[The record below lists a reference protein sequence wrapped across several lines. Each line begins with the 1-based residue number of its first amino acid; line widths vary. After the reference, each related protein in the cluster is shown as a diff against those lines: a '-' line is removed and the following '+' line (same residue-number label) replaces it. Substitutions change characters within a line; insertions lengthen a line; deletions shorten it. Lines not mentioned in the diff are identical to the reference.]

1 MPPNCSSSEHQLE
14 LAPWEDGKAVLALL
28 SIIAAYAPG
37 SMKASW
43 PASDLKVLTMHPKS
57 KTLELRIYSGV
68 IRDKS
73 WLDVL
78 CGPLCTPVV
87 LALLAS
93 GTLTMLL
100 TFSSL
105 HNFACVCLSH
115 VFLCLQE
122 FRDIDSFSWN
132 FFPGIFFSHLSPCSR
147 LGGWFPNINSTCSSI
162 T

>member
-1 MPPNCSSSEHQLE
+1 MLRFHES
-14 LAPWEDGKAVLALL
+14 KF
-28 SIIAAYAPG
+28 
-37 SMKASW
+37 
-43 PASDLKVLTMHPKS
+43 PASDLKVLTMHLKS
-57 KTLELRIYSGV
+57 KTLELRTYSGV
-68 IRDKS
+68 IGDKS
-73 WLDVL
+73 RLDIL

-132 FFPGIFFSHLSPCSR
+132 FFPGTFFPQLPRCSR
-147 LGGWFPNINSTCSSI
+147 LGAWFPNIDSTCSSI